1 MICSTFISRDRARK
15 LVVENATKTEEEHL
29 SNICV
34 FALQEVTSISAK
46 YIDRT
51 SLAMMNFA
59 FDHGGIGPG
68 FDFETGDSIVVNVV
82 AFKVAHA
89 VVESENA
96 DVPAVMNVIPAHYR
110 IRVVLHPHSSQRV
123 ATNFIVFVSAL
134 KGGGGEDQMTL
145 RHERKEQ

>member
-1 MICSTFISRDRARK
+1 MD
-15 LVVENATKTEEEHL
+15 
-29 SNICV
+29 
-34 FALQEVTSISAK
+34 
-46 YIDRT
+46 
-51 SLAMMNFA
+51 FA
-59 FDHGGIGPG
+59 FDDGGIGPG

-96 DVPAVMNVIPAHYR
+96 DVPAVMNVIPAHDR

-134 KGGGGEDQMTL
+134 KGGGGEDQMAL